1 MPAPKKQTSAKGETA
16 VSLARNRKAF
26 HDYEIVEKLEAG
38 LELRGTEVKS
48 VRAGH
53 ASLVGSWA
61 HVDKETGE
69 AWLDNATIQPYEC
82 GNLHNHVATR
92 MRRLLLHRREILRLR
107 AFTERKGNTLVPL
120 ELYLK
125 RGRVKLLLGVCRGK
139 TEYDKRETIKR
150 REDDRAARRVIAAH
164 LKR

>member
-1 MPAPKKQTSAKGETA
+1 MPAPKKTARASESAP
-16 VSLARNRKAF
+16 VLARNRKAF
-26 HDYEIVEKLEAG
+26 HDYEIVERLEAG

-48 VRAGH
+48 TRAGH
-53 ASLVGSWA
+53 ASLAGSWA

-82 GNLHNHVATR
+82 GNLHNHVASR

-120 ELYLK
+120 ELHLK

-150 REDDRAARRVIAAH
+150 REDDRTARRLIAARLR
-164 LKR
+164 R

>member
-1 MPAPKKQTSAKGETA
+1 MIYD
-16 VSLARNRKAF
+16 ARCNIGIFSPLFNPYNYNPHKAYYAFKAF
-26 HDYEIVEKLEAG
+26 N
-38 LELRGTEVKS
+38 ELYKRGTEVKS

-53 ASLVGSWA
+53 ASLVGAWA

-107 AFTERKGNTLVPL
+107 TFTDRKGNTLVPL

-139 TEYDKRETIKR
+139 TEFDKRETIKR

>member
-1 MPAPKKQTSAKGETA
+1 MAKPEKKKPAKEPTA
-16 VSLARNRKAF
+16 SLARNRKAF
-26 HDYEIVEKLEAG
+26 HDYEIAEKLEAG

-48 VRAGH
+48 LREGH
-53 ASLVGSWA
+53 ASLVGAWA
-61 HVDKETGE
+61 HVDKEKDE
-69 AWLDNATIQPYEC
+69 VWLDNATIQPYEC
-82 GNLHNHVATR
+82 GNVHNHAATR

-139 TEYDKRETIKR
+139 TEYDKRETIRR

-164 LKR
+164 LGR

>member
-1 MPAPKKQTSAKGETA
+1 MAAPKKPAPAKGET
-16 VSLARNRKAF
+16 VPLARNRKAF
-26 HDYEIVEKLEAG
+26 HDFEIVDRLEAG

-48 VRAGH
+48 VREGR
-53 ASLVGSWA
+53 ASLVGAWA
-61 HVDKETGE
+61 HVDKATNE
-69 AWLDNATIQPYEC
+69 AWLDNATIQPYEY
-82 GNLHNHVATR
+82 GTLHNHVATR

-107 AFTERKGNTLVPL
+107 AFTERKGHTLVPL

-139 TEYDKRETIKR
+139 TEFDKRETIKR
-150 REDDRAARRVIAAH
+150 REDDRTARRVIAAH

>member
-1 MPAPKKQTSAKGETA
+1 MAAPKKPAPAKGET
-16 VSLARNRKAF
+16 VPLARNRKAF
-26 HDYEIVEKLEAG
+26 HDFEIAERLEAG
-38 LELRGTEVKS
+38 IELRGTEVKS
-48 VRAGH
+48 ARAGH
-53 ASLVGSWA
+53 ASLVGAWA
-61 HVDKETGE
+61 HVDKEKDE

-92 MRRLLLHRREILRLR
+92 MRRLLLHRREIRRLR

-164 LKR
+164 LRR

>member
-1 MPAPKKQTSAKGETA
+1 MAPPKKPASAKEGT
-16 VSLARNRKAF
+16 VPLARNRKAF
-26 HDYEIVEKLEAG
+26 HDYEIVERLEAG

-48 VRAGH
+48 AREGR
-53 ASLVGSWA
+53 ASLAGSWA
-61 HVDKETGE
+61 HVDKETDQ
-69 AWLDNATIQPYEC
+69 AWLDNATIEPYSC
-82 GNLHNHVATR
+82 GNLHNHAATR

-150 REDDRAARRVIAAH
+150 REDDRAARRLIAAR

>member
-1 MPAPKKQTSAKGETA
+1 MAAPKKPAPAKGET
-16 VSLARNRKAF
+16 VPLARNRKAF
-26 HDYEIVEKLEAG
+26 HDFEIAERLEAG
-38 LELRGTEVKS
+38 IELRGTEVKS
-48 VRAGH
+48 ARAGH
-53 ASLVGSWA
+53 ASLVGAWA
-61 HVDKETGE
+61 HVDKEKDE

-92 MRRLLLHRREILRLR
+92 MRRLLLHRREIRRLR

-139 TEYDKRETIKR
+139 TEYDKRETIRR

-164 LKR
+164 LRR

>member
-1 MPAPKKQTSAKGETA
+1 MPAPKKPAPAKGET
-16 VSLARNRKAF
+16 VPLARNRKAF
-26 HDYEIVEKLEAG
+26 HDYEIVDRLEAG

-48 VRAGH
+48 VREGR
-53 ASLVGSWA
+53 ASLVGAWA
-61 HVDKETGE
+61 HVDKDADEV
-69 AWLDNATIQPYEC
+69 WLDNATIQPYEY

-107 AFTERKGNTLVPL
+107 AFTERKGHTLVPL

-139 TEYDKRETIKR
+139 TEFDKRETIKR
-150 REDDRAARRVIAAH
+150 RELDRDARRAIANAV
-164 LKR
+164 RR